1 MTQLVFVH
9 HTERPV
15 GHHSLTEINKP
26 NPLFDA
32 SQYNEKGLLK
42 SGMISISEFW
52 TDTLTSLKAFS
63 HSSVQLK
70 AVFFFNKSHNVATL
84 IEKFLIKCRRK
95 PAKPKNVRSSL
106 TDSGRWKFANSCTL
120 SWFNWSPSELTVS
133 PKNVNFIWTN
143 LVFTFVDV

>member
-1 MTQLVFVH
+1 MTQLAFVH

-70 AVFFFNKSHNVATL
+70 AVVFFNKSHNGATL
-84 IEKFLIKCRRK
+84 IEKFLIKRRRK
-95 PAKPKNVRSSL
+95 PAKPKNVRSLLPCLDLIGVRRSL
-106 TDSGRWKFANSCTL
+106 QLVPRMLTL
-120 SWFNWSPSELTVS
+120 SEQIWFLLSLMCKP
-133 PKNVNFIWTN
+133 
-143 LVFTFVDV
+143 